1 MRKPLLG
8 HSAEQPQSLPPTSAA
23 TKYHSLRT
31 YQQVQAWIGESTH
44 VPPGEWGWKVVNRQM
59 LPIATDVPA
68 APQELLEIISCRC
81 KSGCNSMRCSCRKN
95 RMDCS
100 TACAECRG
108 VCSNISASD
117 SESDD
122 DSDNTPPR

>member
-8 HSAEQPQSLPPTSAA
+8 HSAVQPQSLPPTSAV

-44 VPPGEWGWKVVNRQM
+44 VPPDEWGWKVVNRQM

-68 APQELLEIISCRC
+68 APQELL
-81 KSGCNSMRCSCRKN
+81 
-95 RMDCS
+95 DL
-100 TACAECRG
+100 
-108 VCSNISASD
+108 
-117 SESDD
+117 
-122 DSDNTPPR
+122 